1 MSGFINIIPFIEV
14 LLVLGMLGLGSLGYL
29 SLRRR
34 AGQPNQNRSQFIEKW
49 ILPGLIV
56 LSILAILLLF
66 VVTFT

>member
-1 MSGFINIIPFIEV
+1 MSGFINVIPFIEG
-14 LLVLGMLGLGSLGYL
+14 LLILAMLGLGSVGYL

-34 AGQPNQNRSQFIEKW
+34 AGQPSQNQSQFIEKW
-49 ILPGLIV
+49 ILPGLIA